1 MSDTVC
7 RWLSLT
13 QDVVGRVIP
22 GVLVPVSEMKMRS
35 LLGLSSHSA
44 FRWWYAHCAARTLLS
59 DKQMSCCAGYKLVS
73 WFEASCICIRWT
85 AGVRAPWPGARD
97 SVASLRRSSQGWM
110 PARMVVRWCRTQA
123 SSHTSI
129 GVVDRGVSKAS
140 VSTAT
145 PERSAVFCG
154 WMHQG

>member
-44 FRWWYAHCAARTLLS
+44 FRW
-59 DKQMSCCAGYKLVS
+59 
-73 WFEASCICIRWT
+73 
-85 AGVRAPWPGARD
+85 
-97 SVASLRRSSQGWM
+97 
-110 PARMVVRWCRTQA
+110 
-123 SSHTSI
+123 
-129 GVVDRGVSKAS
+129 
-140 VSTAT
+140 
-145 PERSAVFCG
+145 
-154 WMHQG
+154 